1 MNSIYISSH
10 PPLEICVFLRLEWQ
24 NYQQRDSATL
34 IWVSIWSHV
43 KLGALLFASLPV
55 AANASFVFKH
65 ILNYSHEW
73 RSRQKRLFLVSK
85 NGVKEG
91 SYDFILHL
99 YDFPW
104 KCCLLQFNQKLCV
117 HMHTHI
123 PRVKRSRI
131 ACDMIMPFKTL
142 GCKQESSGTPLQTCY
157 YGLCVKLNYGN
168 SSKSTANRSEK
179 QF

>member
-65 ILNYSHEW
+65 ILNYSHE
-73 RSRQKRLFLVSK
+73 
-85 NGVKEG
+85 
-91 SYDFILHL
+91 
-99 YDFPW
+99 
-104 KCCLLQFNQKLCV
+104 
-117 HMHTHI
+117 
-123 PRVKRSRI
+123 
-131 ACDMIMPFKTL
+131 
-142 GCKQESSGTPLQTCY
+142 
-157 YGLCVKLNYGN
+157 
-168 SSKSTANRSEK
+168 
-179 QF
+179 